1 MLGIS
6 IATLATWGLRLAIA
20 APVLAIL
27 FIAVFRLGLMEFRL
41 PFLGL
46 VVSILLAIIALL
58 LSAGALIGGL
68 GGDGAHMQR
77 AAIALVLALVM
88 LYPPLNTVR
97 KGGAV
102 PPIHD
107 ISTDLDNPPL
117 YAAVPGV
124 RGPNDNSLELNPKT
138 QAAQKAFY
146 TDLTPL
152 SLTGSPADNFAKA
165 LAAAEAMGW
174 DIVANDADKGLIEA
188 TATTALFGFKDDV
201 VIRLSADGGDTKVDM
216 RSASRAGVSDLG
228 ANAARIKAY
237 FAALSTA
244 N

>member
-1 MLGIS
+1 MLGVS
-6 IATLATWGLRLAIA
+6 VATLATWGLRLGIV
-20 APVLAIL
+20 APVLAV
-27 FIAVFRLGLMEFRL
+27 FCIAVFRFGLMEFRL

-46 VVSILLAIIALL
+46 VFSILLAAIALL

-68 GGDGAHMQR
+68 GGDGSHMQR
-77 AAIALVLALVM
+77 AVIALVLALVM

-97 KGGAV
+97 KGASV

-117 YAAVPGV
+117 YNVVAGV
-124 RGPNDNSLELNPKT
+124 RAPNDNSLALSEKA
-138 QAAQKAFY
+138 QAAQKAYY
-146 TDLTPL
+146 TDLAPL
-152 SLTGSPADNFAKA
+152 IMSGAPNDNFAKA
-165 LAAAEAMGW
+165 LATAEAMGW
-174 DIVANDADKGLIEA
+174 EIVASDKTTGVIEA

-201 VIRLSADGGDTKVDM
+201 VIRLSADSENTKIDM

-237 FAALSTA
+237 FAELK
-244 N
+244 